1 MRESGNS
8 SSSKEGGYRT
18 WIGQS
23 VVLQV
28 AAGDV
33 TVPLRGTIVGEGADT
48 VRFRI
53 GDGWDVDIFKSMVRA
68 VEEENWVSSIT

>member
-1 MRESGNS
+1 MKGAFAS
-8 SSSKEGGYRT
+8 

-23 VVLQV
+23 VVLKV
-28 AAGDV
+28 SAGDI

-53 GDGWDVDIFKSMVRA
+53 GEGWDVDIFKSMVLA
-68 VEEENWVSSIT
+68 VEQESWMSLIT

>member
-1 MRESGNS
+1 MQAGFT
-8 SSSKEGGYRT
+8 G
-18 WIGQS
+18 WIGQA
-23 VVLQV
+23 VVLQL
-28 AAGDV
+28 AAGEV

-68 VEEENWVSSIT
+68 VEEENWMSLIT